1 MHLQRREI
9 SMRKT
14 IAASL
19 AGLILVSAAAPAL
32 AMPAVG
38 VAPAV
43 MRASDSGLLQEARW
57 HGRRGGYHS
66 RRHYHHHHDNNN
78 WGGVAAAGVLGLAT
92 GAIIG
97 SAAARPAPPPAY
109 YAPPSSDWA
118 AYCASKYRSFDIRT
132 GTYLGYDGYRHPCR

>member
-1 MHLQRREI
+1 
-9 SMRKT
+9 MRKT

-19 AGLILVSAAAPAL
+19 AGLILVSAAAPAF

-43 MRASDSGLLQEARW
+43 MQSSNSDLLQEVRW
-57 HGRRGGYHS
+57 HGRRGGYD
-66 RRHYHHHHDNNN
+66 RRYYRHHRHHHHDNNN
-78 WGGVAAAGVLGLAT
+78 WGGVAAAGIVGLAA

-97 SAAARPAPPPAY
+97 SQASRAAPPSTVY
-109 YAPPSSDWA
+109 YAPQSSDWA